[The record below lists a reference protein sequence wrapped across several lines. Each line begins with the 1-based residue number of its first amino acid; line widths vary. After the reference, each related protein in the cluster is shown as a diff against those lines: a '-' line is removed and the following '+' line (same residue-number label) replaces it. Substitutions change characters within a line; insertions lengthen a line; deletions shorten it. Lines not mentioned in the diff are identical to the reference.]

1 MVSLRVRFET
11 PYLLATHTLAI
22 KSQVNDL
29 QVHVKYRVIY
39 LNFRLQ
45 MNDSSPIRVSP
56 YDSSQPLR
64 LESAATTRVSPYDS
78 SQPLRL
84 ESAPTTRISSY
95 DSSQVLR
102 LESAPT
108 TRASPYDSVNK
119 SVYSNIFTFVNTKLR
134 SAKFSSY

>member
-1 MVSLRVRFET
+1 MVSLRVRFEP

-64 LESAATTRVSPYDS
+64 LESAPMTRVIPYDSSQPLRRELEPLRLESAPTTRVRSYYSSQPLRLESGPTTRVSPYDS

-84 ESAPTTRISSY
+84 CQ
-95 DSSQVLR
+95 QVCL
-102 LESAPT
+102 
-108 TRASPYDSVNK
+108 
-119 SVYSNIFTFVNTKLR
+119 
-134 SAKFSSY
+134 